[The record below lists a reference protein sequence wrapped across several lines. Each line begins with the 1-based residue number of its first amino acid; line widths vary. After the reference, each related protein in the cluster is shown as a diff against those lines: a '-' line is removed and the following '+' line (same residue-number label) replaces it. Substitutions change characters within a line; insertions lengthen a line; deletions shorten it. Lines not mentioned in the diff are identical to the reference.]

1 MEVQKTKPCKRLNTN
16 CFFALVVNRNL
27 RAVKWFLKSYLDYDR
42 PVYGS
47 FKVTHRCN
55 MRCPFCNVWMDKTP
69 DLPTKDIFKIID
81 RLADSTVTVL
91 SLEGGEPTLR
101 KDIIDIIKYAHDSS
115 FYLFMTT
122 NGTLL
127 HKLPLEKFAK
137 YLDFLHISIDEG
149 HNNLYLFDELPKY
162 TSIMKITVQTVVTKN
177 DVSAMRWKVKKAHEA
192 GARIL
197 LMPAVALPGA
207 VNMSPNKKEIHDELV
222 KLKKEFGSTIVT
234 SEAFIDSLVN
244 HYTCKSFS
252 VMIEANGDIIY
263 PCSVIGWKVGN
274 LLEKDLED
282 ILLSDEAKR
291 AREVMYS
298 CKRECML
305 YLHAETSQFNGIGNL
320 FKYTIST
327 VRGYMR
333 R

>member
-1 MEVQKTKPCKRLNTN
+1 M
-16 CFFALVVNRNL
+16 NRNL
-27 RAVKWFLKSYLDYDR
+27 RAIKWFLKSYLDYDR

-55 MRCPFCNVWMDKTP
+55 MQCPFCNVWKDRTP

-81 RLADSTVTVL
+81 RLAESTVTVL

-101 KDIIDIIKYAHDSS
+101 KDILEIVKYAHDRS

-127 HKLPLEKFAK
+127 HKLPLEEFAK
-137 YLDFLHISIDEG
+137 YLDFLHVSIDEG
-149 HNNLYLFDELPKY
+149 HNNLYLFDELKKY
-162 TSIMKITVQTVVTKN
+162 TPKIKITVQTVVTKN
-177 DVSAMRWKVKKAHEA
+177 DVKAMRWKVEKAYEA

-207 VNMSPNKKEIHDELV
+207 INMSPDKKEIHDELE

-234 SEAFIDSLVN
+234 SQAFIDSLVN

-252 VMIEANGDIIY
+252 VMIEANGDIVY

-274 LLEKDLED
+274 LLESKLED
-282 ILLSDEAKR
+282 ILLSEEAKK
-291 AREVMYS
+291 AREAMYR
-298 CKRECML
+298 CRRECML
-305 YLHAETSQFNGIGNL
+305 YLHAETSQFNNIFNL
-320 FKYTIST
+320 GKYALSTIA
-327 VRGYMR
+327 GYMR

>member
-1 MEVQKTKPCKRLNTN
+1 M
-16 CFFALVVNRNL
+16 NRNI

-55 MRCPFCNVWMDKTP
+55 MQCPFCNVWNDRTK
-69 DLPTKDIFKIID
+69 DLPTKDVFRIID
-81 RLADSTVTVL
+81 RLAESTVTVL

-101 KDIIDIIKYAHDSS
+101 KDILDIIKYAHDRS

-122 NGTLL
+122 NGALL

-149 HNNLYLFDELPKY
+149 HDNLHLFDELPKY
-162 TSIMKITVQTVVTKN
+162 TDKIKITVQTVVTKN
-177 DVSAMRWKVKKAHEA
+177 DVDAMRWKVEKAHKA

-197 LMPAVALPGA
+197 IMPAVHLPGA
-207 VNMSPNKKEIHDELV
+207 PNLSPDRKVMYEELK

-234 SEAFIDSLVN
+234 SEAFIDSLIN

-252 VMIEANGDIIY
+252 VMIEANGDIVY

-274 LLEKDLED
+274 LLESDLET
-282 ILLSDEAKR
+282 ILLSDEAKK
-291 AREVMYS
+291 ARKKMYS

-305 YLHAETSQFNGIGNL
+305 YLHAETSQFNSVKNL
-320 FKYTIST
+320 VKYTAST
-327 VRGYMR
+327 VAGYMR

>member
-1 MEVQKTKPCKRLNTN
+1 M
-16 CFFALVVNRNL
+16 NRNI
-27 RAVKWFLKSYLDYDR
+27 RAFKWFFKSYLDFEH
-42 PVYGS
+42 PVYAT

-55 MRCPFCNVWMDKTP
+55 MRCPFCDTWRIPMR
-69 DLPTKDIFKIID
+69 DLPTKDVLKIID

-101 KDIIDIIKYAHDSS
+101 KDILDIIKYAHDRS

-127 HKLPLEKFAK
+127 HKLPLEEFAK

-162 TSIMKITVQTVVTKN
+162 TPKIKITVQTVVTKN
-177 DVSAMRWKVKKAHEA
+177 DVKAMRWKVEKAYEA

-197 LMPAVALPGA
+197 LMPAVHLPGA
-207 VNMSPNKKEIHDELV
+207 PNLSPDKKLVHDELV
-222 KLKKEFGSTIVT
+222 KLKREFGSTIVT

-274 LLEKDLED
+274 LLENDLEE
-282 ILLSDEAKR
+282 ILLSEEAKK
-291 AREVMYS
+291 ARKVMYS

-305 YLHAETSQFNGIGNL
+305 YLHAETSQFNNVGNL
-320 FKYTIST
+320 LKYALNTIQ
-327 VRGYMR
+327 GYMR

>member
-1 MEVQKTKPCKRLNTN
+1 M
-16 CFFALVVNRNL
+16 NRNL
-27 RAVKWFLKSYLDYDR
+27 RAVKWFLKTYLDYDR

-55 MRCPFCNVWMDKTP
+55 MQCPFCNVWRDRTP
-69 DLPTKDIFKIID
+69 DLPTKDVFKIID

-101 KDIIDIIKYAHDSS
+101 KDILDIIKYAHDCS

-127 HKLPLEKFAK
+127 HKLPLEEFAK

-149 HNNLYLFDELPKY
+149 HNNLYLFDELHKY
-162 TSIMKITVQTVVTKN
+162 TPKIKITVQTVVTKN
-177 DVSAMRWKVKKAHEA
+177 DIDAMEWKVKKAKEA

-207 VNMSPNKKEIHDELV
+207 LNMAPPREKIYKELKRLKNKY
-222 KLKKEFGSTIVT
+222 GSTIVT
-234 SEAFIDSLVN
+234 SDAFIDSLVKDY
-244 HYTCKSFS
+244 HCKSFS
-252 VMIEANGDIIY
+252 VMIECNGDIIY

-274 LLEKDLED
+274 LLENDLES
-282 ILLSDEAKR
+282 ILMSKKAKQ
-291 AREVMYS
+291 AREAMYK
-298 CKRECML
+298 CTRRCML
-305 YLHAETSQFNGIGNL
+305 YLHAETSNFNNIFNL
-320 FKYTIST
+320 GKYALSTIS
-327 VRGYMR
+327 GYMR

>member
-1 MEVQKTKPCKRLNTN
+1 M
-16 CFFALVVNRNL
+16 NRNL

-55 MRCPFCNVWMDKTP
+55 MQCPFCNVWRDRTP
-69 DLPTKDIFKIID
+69 DLPTREVFRIID

-101 KDIIDIIKYAHDSS
+101 RDILDIVKYAHDRS

-127 HKLPLEKFAK
+127 HKLPLEEFSK

-162 TSIMKITVQTVVTKN
+162 TSRIKITVQTVVTRN
-177 DVSAMRWKVKKAHEA
+177 DVNAMRWKVEKAHEA

-197 LMPAVALPGA
+197 LMPAVYLPGA
-207 VNMSPNKKEIHDELV
+207 ENLSPDKREIHDELV
-222 KLKKEFGSTIVT
+222 KLKREFGSTIVT
-234 SEAFIDSLVN
+234 SDAFIDSLLRT
-244 HYTCKSFS
+244 YTCKSFS

-274 LLEKDLED
+274 LLERDLES
-282 ILLSDEAKR
+282 ILLSDEAKK
-291 AREVMYS
+291 ARKTMYE
-298 CKRECML
+298 CKRSCML
-305 YLHAETSQFNGIGNL
+305 YLHAETSNFNNIFNL
-320 FKYTIST
+320 GKYAWSTIK
-327 VRGYMR
+327 GYMR

>member
-1 MEVQKTKPCKRLNTN
+1 M
-16 CFFALVVNRNL
+16 NRAL
-27 RAVKWFLKSYLDYDR
+27 RALKWFLKTYLDYDR
-42 PVYGS
+42 PIYGS

-55 MRCPFCNVWMDKTP
+55 MQCPFCNVWMDRTP
-69 DLPTKDIFKIID
+69 DLPTKDVFKIID

-101 KDIIDIIKYAHDSS
+101 KDILDIIKYAHDRS

-162 TSIMKITVQTVVTKN
+162 TPKIKITVQTVVTKN
-177 DVSAMRWKVKKAHEA
+177 DIDAMEWKVKKAKEA

-207 VNMSPNKKEIHDELV
+207 MDMSPPREKIYKELKRLKNKY
-222 KLKKEFGSTIVT
+222 GSTIVT
-234 SEAFIDSLVN
+234 SEAFIDSLVKD
-244 HYTCKSFS
+244 YRCKSFS
-252 VMIEANGDIIY
+252 VMIECNGDIIY

-274 LLEKDLED
+274 LLEEDLES
-282 ILLSDEAKR
+282 ILMSKKAKEAR
-291 AREVMYS
+291 QAMYN
-298 CKRECML
+298 CKRRCML
-305 YLHAETSQFNGIGNL
+305 YLHAESSTLNNISNIG
-320 FKYTIST
+320 KYAVSAIK
-327 VRGYMR
+327 GYMGR
-333 R
+333 